1 MAYSNKR
8 LWFGL
13 ACIYLSLIPHIL
25 RIDDSPHGDVA
36 LYFRTV
42 QTLLDGAIPYHLERP
57 FEYPP
62 YALVFFLVPSIGET
76 LQDFRF
82 IFSLQLLTFDFLFKW
97 WLLNEGLRRFANWK
111 AYVPLTAF
119 SIGTGFLATLYL
131 QRIDLFP
138 ALLTFFSIYLI
149 GRGKPLWSG
158 LVLGIGGGTKL
169 FPILVFPLLIALGR
183 NWTQR
188 RKITA
193 GIVISLV
200 PIALVSPWVSWW
212 RFLEFHN
219 QRGFEV
225 ESTYAAL
232 FWLANY
238 FVDLDLS
245 WSWVIQWRE
254 VTGPDIVWLLPYA
267 KAFCLV
273 TTFLAASWISF
284 VAWGRR
290 ATRCDLPE
298 ACSMALVVFLP
309 FVAFNI
315 VLSPQYMIWLVALAS
330 VGLLTLLGST
340 EPAFVKFRGT
350 SAHILI
356 VSASVLTQIWYPS
369 PEFRT
374 GFNVVQTCVLLLRNA
389 MLVVSWFFLMA
400 SVSEIANPGVNELL
414 FQRGRKR

>member
-1 MAYSNKR
+1 MAYSNRR

-13 ACIYLSLIPHIL
+13 AFIYLSLIPHLL

-42 QTLLDGAIPYHLERP
+42 QTLLDGAIPYHLERS

-82 IFSLQLLTFDFLFKW
+82 IFSLQLLAFDFLFKW
-97 WLLNEGLRRFANWK
+97 WLLNEGLRRFANWR

-119 SIGTGFLATLYL
+119 SIGTGFLSTLYL

-149 GRGKPLWSG
+149 GRGRPLWSG

-169 FPILVFPLLIALGR
+169 FPILIFPLLIALSR
-183 NWTQR
+183 NWTER
-188 RKITA
+188 RKFTT
-193 GIVISLV
+193 GIAISLV
-200 PIALVSPWVSWW
+200 PIALASPWVSWW

-232 FWLANY
+232 FWLANS
-238 FVDLDLS
+238 FVDLNLT
-245 WSWVIQWRE
+245 WSWVVQWLE
-254 VTGPDIVWLLPYA
+254 VTGPGIEWLLPYA

-273 TTFLAASWISF
+273 TTLVATSWISYI
-284 VAWGRR
+284 AWMGRE
-290 ATRCDLPE
+290 TRPNVPE
-298 ACSMALVVFLP
+298 VCAMALVVILP

-315 VLSPQYMIWLVALAS
+315 VLSPQYMIWLVVLAS
-330 VGLLTLLGST
+330 VGLLTLLDST
-340 EPAFVKFRGT
+340 KPTFVTFRGT
-350 SAHILI
+350 SALVLI
-356 VSASVLTQIWYPS
+356 VSACVLTQIWYPS

-374 GFNVVQTCVLLLRNA
+374 GFSIAQTCALLLRNA
-389 MLVVSWFFLMA
+389 MLVVSWFLLIA
-400 SVSEIANPGVNELL
+400 SAKRIANPPTTELL
-414 FQRGRKR
+414 AQRGEKN